1 MAKSILII
9 SINSSFPREVIDESV
24 RKIKDDKDEDIISLR
39 NDYHIIVTSDIL
51 SSGQGFKFEV
61 LNADKLEED
70 KVLETIEQLK
80 TKLKLCGK

>member
-1 MAKSILII
+1 
-9 SINSSFPREVIDESV
+9 
-24 RKIKDDKDEDIISLR
+24 
-39 NDYHIIVTSDIL
+39 L